1 MAEETPLTL
10 VSLKYGEDHWG
21 GTSGGLSEDS
31 IVKVKTAEG
40 TKEVKLKDYTSS
52 RSITQKVEKKIEGEE
67 QTRQDALNTLL
78 ARLRSDSAS
87 DAERGSLFLVQHA
100 KEGERSNDYDI
111 YVLMGD
117 SPDNYKLQRIGTS
130 IEYTGGGS
138 TTITAGKGI
147 KVENTDA
154 DTYKISLDEHMSEIH
169 DYIDFAESN

>member
-1 MAEETPLTL
+1 MAEETSLTL

-40 TKEVKLKDYTSS
+40 TEEVKLKDYTSS

-67 QTRQDALNTLL
+67 QTRADALNTLL
-78 ARLRSDSAS
+78 AHLRSDSAS

-100 KEGERSNDYDI
+100 KDSERSNDYDI

-130 IEYTGGGS
+130 IEYTGGS
-138 TTITAGKGI
+138 TVIDAKGDGI
-147 KVENTDA
+147 KVEKTD
-154 DTYKISLDEHMSEIH
+154 DTYKISLDDHMSKIYE
-169 DYIDFAESN
+169 YIDFAEPN

>member
-10 VSLKYGEDHWG
+10 VSLKFAEENYRKGVGQLDE
-21 GTSGGLSEDS
+21 TSPVNCGDGSRPTLKEY
-31 IVKVKTAEG
+31 VKTH
-40 TKEVKLKDYTSS
+40 
-52 RSITQKVEKKIEGEE
+52 SITQKVEKKIEGEE

-78 ARLRSDSAS
+78 TRLRSDSAS

-147 KVENTDA
+147 KVENTD
-154 DTYKISLDEHMSEIH
+154 DTYEISLDEHMSKIH
-169 DYIDFAESN
+169 DYIDLAELN

>member
-1 MAEETPLTL
+1 MKHLRLNCGDETTQPL
-10 VSLKYGEDHWG
+10 
-21 GTSGGLSEDS
+21 
-31 IVKVKTAEG
+31 KTYVE
-40 TKEVKLKDYTSS
+40 TH
-52 RSITQKVEKKIEGEE
+52 SITQKVEKKIEGEE
-67 QTRQDALNTLL
+67 QTRADALNTLL
-78 ARLRSDSAS
+78 AHLRSDSAS

-100 KEGERSNDYDI
+100 KDGDRSNDYDI

-130 IEYTGGGS
+130 IEYGGGGGS

-169 DYIDFAESN
+169 DYIDFAELN

>member
-1 MAEETPLTL
+1 MAEETPLIL
-10 VSLKYGEDHWG
+10 VSLKFAEENYRKGVGQLDE
-21 GTSGGLSEDS
+21 TSPVNCGDGSRPTL
-31 IVKVKTAEG
+31 
-40 TKEVKLKDYTSS
+40 KEYVETH
-52 RSITQKVEKKIEGEE
+52 SITQKVEKKIEGDE

-78 ARLRSDSAS
+78 ERLRSDSAS

-100 KEGERSNDYDI
+100 KDGDRSNDYDI

-147 KVENTDA
+147 KVENTDV
-154 DTYKISLDEHMSEIH
+154 DTYEISLDEHMSEIH
-169 DYIDFAESN
+169 DYIDFAEPN

>member
-10 VSLKYGEDHWG
+10 VSLKFAEENYRKGVGQLDE
-21 GTSGGLSEDS
+21 TSPVNCGDGSRP
-31 IVKVKTAEG
+31 T
-40 TKEVKLKDYTSS
+40 LKDYVETH
-52 RSITQKVEKKIEGEE
+52 SITQKVEKKIEGEE

-147 KVENTDA
+147 KVENTD
-154 DTYKISLDEHMSEIH
+154 DTYEISLDEHMSEIH

>member
-1 MAEETPLTL
+1 MKHLRLNCGDETTQPL
-10 VSLKYGEDHWG
+10 
-21 GTSGGLSEDS
+21 
-31 IVKVKTAEG
+31 KTYVE
-40 TKEVKLKDYTSS
+40 TH
-52 RSITQKVEKKIEGEE
+52 SITQKVEKKIEGEE
-67 QTRQDALNTLL
+67 QTRADALNTLL
-78 ARLRSDSAS
+78 AHLRSDSAS

-100 KEGERSNDYDI
+100 KDGDRSNDYDI

-130 IEYTGGGS
+130 IEYGGGGGS

-169 DYIDFAESN
+169 DYINFAELN

>member
-10 VSLKYGEDHWG
+10 VSLKFAEENYRKGVGELYETSPVNCGD
-21 GTSGGLSEDS
+21 GTRP
-31 IVKVKTAEG
+31 A
-40 TKEVKLKDYTSS
+40 LKQYVETH
-52 RSITQKVEKKIEGEE
+52 SITQKVEKKIEGEE

-78 ARLRSDSAS
+78 ERLRSDSAS
-87 DAERGSLFLVQHA
+87 DAERGSLFLVQHT
-100 KEGERSNDYDI
+100 KEGPRSNDYDI

-130 IEYTGGGS
+130 IEYGGGGS

-147 KVENTDA
+147 KVENTDV

-169 DYIDFAESN
+169 DYIDFAEPN